1 MEKLKF
7 KCTLQ
12 SDVIISQSAST
23 EGNQY
28 SLDFIP
34 GNNFLGIAASFIY
47 DKVNALDVFHSGKV
61 RFGDANPSIEGRCRG
76 LRVPNVMFYP
86 KLKKASE
93 ECYIHYLIPDPDAD
107 EIKGLQLKQCREG
120 FYAFA
125 ESKGT
130 PVDFEKCF
138 AIKSAYDSKKRRSED
153 GKMFGYQS
161 LPKGLVL
168 YFEIES
174 DLDEKTNEQ
183 IAKVVCGTRNIG
195 RSRTAQYGLVKIEGT
210 NYEEVCSTAKTFTKD
225 GKQYATVYADGRLIF
240 LDENGE
246 PTFRPKASD
255 LGFQGKDDKIDWS
268 KSQIRTFQYSPWNG
282 KRHTYDTDRCG
293 IEKGSVF
300 VVECASS
307 PTESTYVGNY
317 KNEGFGKIIYN
328 PAFLEGK
335 SDGKAN
341 VLLEETSVSKV
352 SQTDEVPSN
361 SVLFQFL
368 KKQQAKSEST
378 RSLYQD
384 VNDFVS
390 LFGNRFTGEQF
401 ASQWGSIRNIVM
413 IATEE
418 GNIPAMVL
426 AFLDHGVAKAKW
438 EERGRKEALEQFMTN
453 TYNIRERMMNL
464 ASEMAKICRKEE
476 KQQ

>member
-1 MEKLKF
+1 MKF
-7 KCTLQ
+7 KCTLL
-12 SDVIISQSAST
+12 SDVIISHSSST
-23 EGNQY
+23 EGNQF

-34 GNNFLGIAASFIY
+34 GNNFLGIVASSIY
-47 DKVNALDVFHSGKV
+47 KKVNALDVFHSGKV

-93 ECYIHYLIPDPDAD
+93 ECYIHYLIPNPDAD

-130 PVDFEKCF
+130 PIDFDKNF
-138 AIKSAYDSKKRRSED
+138 AIKSAYDSRKRRSED

-161 LPKGLVL
+161 LPEGLVL

-174 DLDEKTNEQ
+174 DLDEATNKQ
-183 IAKVVCGTRNIG
+183 IAEALCGTRNVG
-195 RSRTAQYGLVKIEGT
+195 HSRTAQYGLVKIEKAD
-210 NYEEVCSTAKTFTKD
+210 YQEISSTAKTFVKD
-225 GKQYATVYADGRLIF
+225 GKRYAAVYADGRLIF

-255 LGFQGKDDKIDWS
+255 LGFLGKDDKIDWS

-293 IEKGSVF
+293 IEKGSVL

-307 PTESTYVGNY
+307 PSVSTYVGNY
-317 KNEGFGKIIYN
+317 QNEGFGKVIYN
-328 PAFLEGK
+328 PAFLDGK
-335 SDGKAN
+335 SDGKAI
-341 VLLEETSVSKV
+341 VLLDDPVDNETPQNVDASSD
-352 SQTDEVPSN
+352 SL
-361 SVLFQFL
+361 LFRFL
-368 KKQQAKSEST
+368 KKQQTKADDKQ
-378 RSLYQD
+378 SLYQD

-390 LFGNRFTGEQF
+390 LYGNRFTGEQF
-401 ASQWGSIRNIVM
+401 ASQWGSIRNIAM

-418 GNIPAMVL
+418 GNIPTMIR

-453 TYNIRERMMNL
+453 TYNIRERIMNL
-464 ASEMAKICRKEE
+464 ASEMAKKCRKEE